1 MHSSTQNTHA
11 DLPKQEGLRVICCA
25 SGTAGKCLGNRPEAL
40 PLYICFSLLRFFL
53 RVCCRVVSLCVDV
66 IFLFFFFPLNTS
78 ALYLRVASSCALLCG
93 KSHALKING
102 YVDMSPGKQPSMTS
116 CWSWQPCAL
125 GGGDPKLEKLV
136 LVTLKKSVHML

>member
-1 MHSSTQNTHA
+1 MPGQSTGGPSPVYLLLFVA
-11 DLPKQEGLRVICCA
+11 FFFK
-25 SGTAGKCLGNRPEAL
+25 
-40 PLYICFSLLRFFL
+40 SLLQSCFIVRGSYFPL
-53 RVCCRVVSLCVDV
+53 
-66 IFLFFFFPLNTS
+66 LFPPLNTS

-116 CWSWQPCAL
+116 CWSCQPCAL

>member
-1 MHSSTQNTHA
+1 MSFAVLQ
-11 DLPKQEGLRVICCA
+11 
-25 SGTAGKCLGNRPEAL
+25 AL
-40 PLYICFSLLRFFL
+40 PGNAWAIDRRPFPCTFASLCCVFFKSLLQSCFIVRGGYFPL
-53 RVCCRVVSLCVDV
+53 
-66 IFLFFFFPLNTS
+66 LFPPLNTS

-125 GGGDPKLEKLV
+125 GGGGPQ
-136 LVTLKKSVHML
+136 T